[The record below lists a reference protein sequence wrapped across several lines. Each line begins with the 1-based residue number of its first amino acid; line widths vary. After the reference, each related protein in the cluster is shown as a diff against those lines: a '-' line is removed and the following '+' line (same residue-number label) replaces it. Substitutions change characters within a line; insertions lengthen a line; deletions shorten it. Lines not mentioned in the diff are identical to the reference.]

1 MKKTIC
7 AALMG
12 AAAFALGSEA
22 RAAGQ
27 WGLNTGDTLGAGDK
41 MVYGEVGWP
50 DFSAGFQYGLSD
62 KIDIGIRLSVI
73 YGFEYMPE
81 FARFA
86 VVGLGARVPL
96 RFSLVKSSSFSM
108 LLRFEPGI
116 KFDSFSNRNGP
127 FGSRTNLLFGIQF
140 PIALLAGVHLTRE
153 ATLSFGLDIP
163 FYVNLTNGVYGAI
176 PILAGVGFE
185 YHLLNDRLGI
195 GLNTRFGPSII
206 AQGGDEFVRFGFIT
220 QIGVAYKF

>member
-41 MVYGEVGWP
+41 MVYGEIGWP
-50 DFSAGFQYGLSD
+50 DFSPGFQYGLTD
-62 KIDIGIRLSVI
+62 RIDIGIRLSVI

-81 FARFA
+81 YARFGT
-86 VVGLGARVPL
+86 VGLGARVPL
-96 RFSLVKSSSFSM
+96 RFGLVKGSSFSLM
-108 LLRFEPGI
+108 LRFEPGI
-116 KFDSFSNRNGP
+116 KFDSFGNRNGLL
-127 FGSRTNLLFGIQF
+127 GSRALLFGIQF
-140 PIALLAGVHLTRE
+140 PLALLAGVHLTRE
-153 ATLSFGLDIP
+153 ATLSFGMDIP

-176 PILAGVGFE
+176 PILFGVGFE

-195 GLNTRFGPSII
+195 GLNTRFGPSIL
-206 AQGGDEFVRFGFIT
+206 AANGGSDTRFGFIT